1 MQLGSFLL
9 DVFNQLVISEISK
22 LFQISSILVNV
33 CGIFGVGLEFAIYF
47 PSNLCKNFIMKWEKL
62 CDTNCSSLVVF

>member
-9 DVFNQLVISEISK
+9 DVFNQLVISEIRE

-33 CGIFGVGLEFAIYF
+33 RGIFGVGLEFAIYF
-47 PSNLCKNFIMKWEKL
+47 PSNLCKNFVMKW
-62 CDTNCSSLVVF
+62 